1 MGSAVWI
8 GFAENKSWAMVLAMV
23 ALILAR
29 TLYVGS
35 PTGTA
40 EENPGNRTEGGNYR
54 ASNQMASS
62 RLRNRDLAQDAGP
75 MSRS

>member
-1 MGSAVWI
+1 MALSIGALLLVGAAVWI

-35 PTGTA
+35 PTGTG
-40 EENPGNRTEGGNYR
+40 EENPGE
-54 ASNQMASS
+54 S
-62 RLRNRDLAQDAGP
+62 D
-75 MSRS
+75 